1 MRKRNTFIIIGLLL
15 FSFIL
20 FISGKETVMIPKTK
34 KAFTAGENIYYNI
47 HNLYAEKKSKE
58 LDSIFSKYNKMGAF
72 NGTVIY
78 GEHGLEIF
86 KNSYGYADIGEKI
99 PLSTASAFQLASV
112 SKMFTATAVMLL
124 KEKGK
129 LSYDDTITRYVPEF
143 PNNRVTIRQLLTH
156 RSGLANYIYLA
167 DEHWSTEKPINNE
180 EMIDLF
186 VKYKPECYFQPD
198 KGFQYSNTNYA
209 LLGSVVER
217 ISGKAFNEF
226 VKENI
231 FDPAGMVNSFIYNL
245 SDDTLVPPYVSAG
258 IPGYQTRGG
267 RLVKMQDNYL
277 NGVMGDK
284 GVYSTVEDLFRFNQ
298 ALDNGILLD
307 TEVLSE
313 AFTPGSPDSKRRKD
327 NYGFGWRIRNDMDS
341 TVYHF
346 GWWKGF
352 RSYFIRDMKNEKVL
366 IVLTNTTKGISSD
379 LLWDIIRQDPREAE
393 LISVYENLSN
403 EN

>member
-1 MRKRNTFIIIGLLL
+1 M
-15 FSFIL
+15 
-20 FISGKETVMIPKTK
+20 PWTK
-34 KAFTAGENIYYNI
+34 KVFVAGEKIYYNI

-78 GEHGLEIF
+78 GEHGLEVF
-86 KNSYGYADIGEKI
+86 KSSYGYTDFGDKT
-99 PLSTASAFQLASV
+99 PLSTTSAFQLASV
-112 SKMFTATAVMLL
+112 SKMFTATAIMLL
-124 KEKGK
+124 KEQGK
-129 LSYDDTITRYVPEF
+129 LNYDDSIARFIPEF
-143 PNNRVTIRQLLTH
+143 PNHKITIRQLLNH

-167 DEHWSTEKPINNE
+167 DEHWSIEKPINNE

-231 FDPAGMVNSFIYNL
+231 FEPAGMVNSFIYNL
-245 SDDTLVPPYVSAG
+245 SADTLVPPYVPIG
-258 IPGYQTRGG
+258 VQGYQTRNG
-267 RLVKMQDNYL
+267 RFVKMQDNYL

-284 GVYSTVEDLFRFNQ
+284 GVYSSVEDLFRFNQ
-298 ALDNGILLD
+298 ALDNGTLLKPETLAD
-307 TEVLSE
+307 
-313 AFTPGSPDSKRRKD
+313 AFSPGSPDSKRRKD

-352 RSYFIRDMKNEKVL
+352 RTYFIRDMKNEKVL
-366 IVLTNTTKGISSD
+366 IVLTNTTKGFSNE
-379 LLWDIIRQDPREAE
+379 LLWDIIRRDQEGKE
-393 LISVYENLSN
+393 MLSVYERLPG
-403 EN
+403 EK